1 MMSLKL
7 ASVQGRAHFVIGSSA
22 DFRVVDVERSSNG
35 ALPSDVMSC
44 YSVWESLRAHAS
56 SLAKTDGVACSIE
69 QLDCPVPQPRQL
81 FAVGLNYKK
90 HAEEVG
96 SPIPATPLTFA
107 KFQSSINTP
116 SGDVH
121 LVGETCDY
129 ESELVIVIGTGGTN
143 IVQADAWQHIA
154 GITAGQDISD
164 RTLQSSGVPPQFSLG
179 KSRTGFTPMGPWVT
193 DMHDNSSR
201 DDLRLTCSVNGEI
214 RQDTKTSDMIFDI
227 SQIVSYLSSV
237 CHLFPGDAIFTGTAA
252 GVGHGH
258 KPPLYLQR
266 GDIIETTLE
275 GVGIIRNRCV

>member
-1 MMSLKL
+1 MSLKL

>member
-1 MMSLKL
+1 MSLKL

-44 YSVWESLRAHAS
+44 YSVWQSLRAHAS

>member
-1 MMSLKL
+1 MSLQL
-7 ASVQGRAHFVIGSSA
+7 ASVQGRAQFVIGSSD

-35 ALPSDVMSC
+35 ALPSDVMAC
-44 YSVWESLRAHAS
+44 YSAWQLLRAHAAT
-56 SLAKTDGVACSIE
+56 LAKTDGVACSLE

-90 HAEEVG
+90 HAEEMG
-96 SPIPATPLTFA
+96 SPIPTTPLMFA

-116 SGDVH
+116 SGDVR

-143 IVQADAWQHIA
+143 IAHADAWQHIA

-164 RTLQSSGVPPQFSLG
+164 RTLQYSGVPPQFSLG
-179 KSRTGFTPMGPWVT
+179 KSRTGFTPMGPWVA
-193 DMHDNSSR
+193 DMQDNASR
-201 DDLRLTCSVNGEI
+201 DNLRLTCSINGQM
-214 RQDTKTSDMIFDI
+214 RQDTNTNDMIFDI
-227 SQIVSYLSSV
+227 PEIVSYLSGI
-237 CHLFPGDAIFTGTAA
+237 CQLFPGDAIFTGTTA

-258 KPPLYLQR
+258 KPPIYLQR